1 MDKWNVR
8 MFLALVLLS
17 VATGAVSAQGNPSI
31 KIVKPGDRRN
41 VETAQIPVTVEIT
54 GASLSDGYSWQMFVD
69 GVPQEVVHD
78 SLTASILVGDPSGP
92 RRLKA
97 VLYDPQGNSIAS
109 NEILVMAA
117 PVEKDDQPVFN
128 RDWFAPLMA
137 VFTLIIIGLIVLGL
151 RLRPRT
157 AA

>member
-1 MDKWNVR
+1 MFKWSVCG
-8 MFLALVLLS
+8 LLTVLFIGI
-17 VATGAVSAQGNPSI
+17 VPAVVSAQSNASI

-41 VETAQIPVTVEIT
+41 VETAQISVTVEIT
-54 GASLSDGYSWQMFVD
+54 GASLSEGYSWQMFVD
-69 GVPQEVVHD
+69 GVPQGMVRNA
-78 SLTASILVGDPSGP
+78 LTAPIMVGEPSGP

-109 NEILVMAA
+109 HEILVMAA
-117 PVEKDDQPVFN
+117 PVEKDNEPVFN
-128 RDWFAPLMA
+128 REWFAPLMA
-137 VFTLIIIGLIVLGL
+137 VFTVIIIGLLVLGL